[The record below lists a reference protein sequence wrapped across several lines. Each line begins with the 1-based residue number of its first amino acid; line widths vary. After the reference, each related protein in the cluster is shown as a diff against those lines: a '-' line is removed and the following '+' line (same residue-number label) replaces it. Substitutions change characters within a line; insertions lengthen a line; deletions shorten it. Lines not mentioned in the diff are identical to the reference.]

1 MHDIKQIDALAGL
14 CGLPAHYIDAA
25 GNPATIETDY
35 KLNALKAMG
44 VAAGNELEVQASIDG
59 ILRKQWSSLIPV
71 VHVVHCGALF
81 TVPVQVDE
89 AHRNESLRG
98 EIILEDNRSIP
109 LAINLSELPEEDRLS
124 VDQQERIRLLCPL
137 PEDLPAGYHQLSV
150 TLSAHQEADHHD
162 SCRLIVAP
170 QTCYEPDILSF
181 EQPGPTEKIWGV
193 SVQLY
198 TLRSENNWGMGDFSD
213 LKQLVNKLGP
223 QGADIVGLN
232 PIHSLYP
239 SNPLHCSPY
248 SPSSR
253 NFINPL
259 YIDVTA
265 LQEYQDSAEIQ
276 QHVNSDDFLRQLQKA
291 RDSSHVEYDR
301 VASLKFSVLEMA
313 FSYFEKHASGQQAS
327 GQQASGQQESTN
339 QSCKSADFSHYCEE
353 KGQDLELQATY
364 EALFEHF
371 RSRDINSWGWNCW
384 PADYQ
389 DPDSPNVKDFVA
401 RSKERVRFY
410 MYLQWLAEQQL
421 AEAQQAAVES
431 GMRVGIYR
439 DLAVGVDRGGADVWA
454 HRDDYVLNASV
465 GAPPDTVAPQ
475 GQNWGLPPFNPNRLR
490 EQAYAPFIDM
500 VYANMQHCAALRI
513 DHVMGILRLWWCPPD
528 KTADYGV
535 YVNYPLDDLLGII
548 KLESQRQQCLIF
560 GEDLGTVPPEVEA
573 ALPAAHC
580 YSNEVV
586 LFSRV
591 EDHFLAPAKYKPRAL
606 TCISN
611 HDIPTLRA
619 WWNCNDL
626 DLRQELGI
634 YDWARTEQEKVARHE
649 DKLALLN
656 TLADIGEAPY
666 GVDPSDLNSMGY
678 SRELMEKIHYYLGK
692 TASKIIVIQLEDVL
706 ELDTPVNVPGT
717 SSEYRNWSRKLTRT
731 ISEIFASEENRVLFK
746 NLGLTRKA

>member
-1 MHDIKQIDALAGL
+1 MHEIRHEITQIDALAEL
-14 CGLPAHYIDAA
+14 CGIPAHYIDAA
-25 GNPATIETDY
+25 GNPVTIEQDY
-35 KLNALKAMG
+35 KRNALKAMG
-44 VAAGNELEVQASIDG
+44 VAADNELEIQASIDG
-59 ILRKQWSSLIPV
+59 ILRKQWSPLIPV
-71 VHVVHCGALF
+71 VHVVHCGDLF

-89 AHRNESLRG
+89 THRNDSLRG
-98 EIILEDNRSIP
+98 EIILEDSRSIP
-109 LAINLSELPEEDRLS
+109 LAINLSELSEEDRLS

-150 TLSAHQEADHHD
+150 TLSADQAVYQESAHKE

-181 EQPGPTEKIWGV
+181 ERPGPTEKIWGV

-213 LKQLVNKLGP
+213 LRQLVNRLGP

-265 LQEYQDSAEIQ
+265 LKEYQDSAEIQ
-276 QHVNSDDFLRQLQKA
+276 QHVNSDDFLSQLKKA

-313 FSYFEKHASGQQAS
+313 FRHFEKHASCQKESAQQS
-327 GQQASGQQESTN
+327 YR
-339 QSCKSADFSHYCEE
+339 SADFGHYCEE
-353 KGQDLELQATY
+353 QGKDLELQATY

-371 RSRDINSWGWNCW
+371 RAKDINSWGWTCW

-389 DPDSPNVKDFVA
+389 DPDSPKVKDFVA
-401 RSKERVRFY
+401 RSKERIRFY
-410 MYLQWLAEQQL
+410 MYLQWIAEQQL
-421 AEAQQAAVES
+421 AEAQQAAIES

-439 DLAVGVDRGGADVWA
+439 DLAVGVDKGGADVWA
-454 HRDDYVLNASV
+454 HRDNYVLNASV

-475 GQNWGLPPFNPNRLR
+475 GQNWGLPPFDPNRLQ
-490 EQAYAPFIDM
+490 ELAYTPFIDM
-500 VYANMQHCAALRI
+500 VNANMQHCAALRI

-535 YVNYPLDDLLGII
+535 YVNYPLNDLLGII

-560 GEDLGTVPPEVEA
+560 GEDLGTVPPEIEA
-573 ALPAAHC
+573 ALPPAHC

-591 EDHFLAPAKYKPRAL
+591 EDHFLAPEQYKTRAL

-619 WWNCNDL
+619 WWNCSDL
-626 DLRQELGI
+626 DLRQSLGI
-634 YDWARTEQEKVARHE
+634 YDSARTAQEKLARHE
-649 DKLALLN
+649 DKQALLK
-656 TLADIGEAPY
+656 TLQHIGEAPY
-666 GVDPSDLNSMGY
+666 GVNPNDLSSMGY
-678 SRELMEKIHYYLGK
+678 SRELMEKMHYYLAK

-717 SSEYRNWSRKLTRT
+717 SSEYRNWSRKLTRN
-731 ISEIFASEENRVLFK
+731 ISEIVTSEENRVLFK

>member
-1 MHDIKQIDALAGL
+1 MHKVNQINALAEL
-14 CGLPAHYIDAA
+14 CGIPAHYIDAA
-25 GNPATIETDY
+25 GKPVTIETDY
-35 KLNALKAMG
+35 KINALKAMG
-44 VAAGNELEVQASIDG
+44 IAAGNELEIQASIDS

-71 VHVVHCGALF
+71 VHVVHYGEPF
-81 TVPVQVDE
+81 TVPIQVDE
-89 AHRNESLRG
+89 AHRKDAISG
-98 EIILEDNRSIP
+98 EIILEDSRSIP
-109 LAINLSELPEEDRLS
+109 LSINLSDLPEEDRLS

-137 PEDLPAGYHQLSV
+137 PDDLPDGYHQLILTPGSSKESHKE
-150 TLSAHQEADHHD
+150 THREQ
-162 SCRLIVAP
+162 CRLIVAP
-170 QTCYEPDILSF
+170 ATCYEPNILSV
-181 EQPGPTEKIWGV
+181 ERPGPTEKIWGV

-213 LKQLVNKLGP
+213 LKQLVTELGR

-239 SNPLHCSPY
+239 ANPLHCSPY

-259 YIDVTA
+259 YIDATA
-265 LQEYQDSAEIQ
+265 LKEYQDSAEIQ
-276 QHVNSDDFLRQLQKA
+276 AYVASDDFQKQLQKA
-291 RDSSHVEYDR
+291 RNSSHVEYDR
-301 VASLKFSVLEMA
+301 VASLKFSILEMA
-313 FSYFEKHASGQQAS
+313 FTHFEKHDQAH
-327 GQQASGQQESTN
+327 
-339 QSCKSADFSHYCEE
+339 QSYRSADFGHYCEE
-353 KGQDLELQATY
+353 KGQNLELQATY

-371 RSRDINSWGWNCW
+371 KARDINSWGWNCW
-384 PADYQ
+384 PTEYQ
-389 DPDSPNVKDFVA
+389 DPDSSRVQDFVVQSTV
-401 RSKERVRFY
+401 RIRFY

-421 AEAQQAAVES
+421 ADAQQAALDA

-454 HRDDYVLNASV
+454 HRDNYVLNASV

-475 GQNWGLPPFNPNRLR
+475 GQNWGLPPFDPNQLH
-490 EQAYAPFIDM
+490 ELAYRPFIEM
-500 VYANMQHCAALRI
+500 LYANMQHCAALRI
-513 DHVMGILRLWWCPPD
+513 DHVMAILRLWWCPPD

-535 YVNYPLDDLLGII
+535 YVSYPLQDLLGII
-548 KLESQRQQCLIF
+548 KLESQRHQCLIF
-560 GEDLGTVPPEVEA
+560 GEDLGTVPPEIEA
-573 ALPAAHC
+573 ALPPAYF

-586 LFSRV
+586 LFSRT
-591 EDHFLAPAKYKPRAL
+591 EDHFLAPEKYKSRAL

-634 YDWARTEQEKVARHE
+634 YDSIRTEQEKAARHQ
-649 DKLALLN
+649 DKLALLK
-656 TLADIGEAPY
+656 TLQHIGEAPY
-666 GVDPSDLNSMGY
+666 GINPSDLNSMSY
-678 SRELMEKIHYYLGK
+678 NRELMEKIHYYLGK

-717 SSEYRNWSRKLTRT
+717 SSEYRNWSRKLTRN
-731 ISEIFASEENRVLFK
+731 INEIFASEENRIFFK